1 MAAAMELWS
10 FSNRVMAVRT
20 RCHLPLGLGV
30 VSKHLRTFSLPAHLN
45 RAGKGEDLQANPFY
59 NKYQSQIQQLR
70 STKPDE
76 YEARM
81 TKKEEV
87 KRQPLGCSN
96 QGEFVKFME
105 EKSKQLG
112 ERASGNINGFTK
124 DKALQSIINLDMV
137 KDKNPDEI
145 AQWYL
150 YWQRL
155 KQVQWP
161 WQNIYFHHIYL
172 TTKIHWI
179 WNMYFASKNTISAVI
194 PGAKFELMHSRSQ
207 KCPMFL
213 YALPREMGYEFFVGQ
228 WSATELHFS
237 SLINVQSLG
246 ENSPSQ
252 LVIYHYPDL
261 QKEKG
266 IVLLTAE
273 IDTTFLSA
281 QDAQCLANE
290 AQLFYATDCQRTF
303 NLVEA
308 FNHKP
313 SDFKHMSVIAEI
325 EQHGIGG
332 QLMRDG
338 SKRT

>member
-1 MAAAMELWS
+1 MCAEPDKMAAAMELWS

-145 AQWYL
+145 AQ
-150 YWQRL
+150 
-155 KQVQWP
+155 
-161 WQNIYFHHIYL
+161 
-172 TTKIHWI
+172 I

>member
-1 MAAAMELWS
+1 MAAARELWS
-10 FSNRVMAVRT
+10 FSNRLLAVRT
-20 RCHLPLGLGV
+20 RCQLPLGLGV
-30 VSKHLRTFSLPAHLN
+30 VSNHLRTFSLSGHLN
-45 RAGKGEDLQANPFY
+45 RAEKEQDLQANPFY
-59 NKYQSQIQQLR
+59 DKYQSQIQQLR

-96 QGEFVKFME
+96 QGEFVKHME

-112 ERASGNINGFTK
+112 ERASGKRNGFAE
-124 DKALQSIINLDMV
+124 DKTLQSIINLSMV

-145 AQWYL
+145 AQ
-150 YWQRL
+150 
-155 KQVQWP
+155 
-161 WQNIYFHHIYL
+161 
-172 TTKIHWI
+172 I
-179 WNMYFASKNTISAVI
+179 WNMYFASKNTISAVV
-194 PGAKFELMHSRSQ
+194 PGATFELMRSRSQ
-207 KCPMFL
+207 KCPTFL
-213 YALPREMGYEFFVGQ
+213 YALPRETGYEFFVGQ

-290 AQLFYATDCQRTF
+290 AQLFYATDCQRII

-338 SKRT
+338 SKQT